1 MNKIMNQSFVKMS
14 KQGIMGAFLGIIAG
28 LLLGIL
34 IYLLQFPLIW
44 ISLLGNSYREF
55 GGNLTGMMF
64 INPIQPGSLGMA
76 FGAIIGAIF
85 GAISGLKNK
94 KDE

>member
-1 MNKIMNQSFVKMS
+1 MNKIINGNFVKMS
-14 KQGIMGAFLGIIAG
+14 KQGITGAFFGIIAG

-44 ISLLGNSYREF
+44 ISQIGNSYQSM
-55 GGNLTGMMF
+55 GGNWSGMMF
-64 INPIQPGSLGMA
+64 ISAVQPGTLGMS

-85 GAISGLKNK
+85 GSIDALKNQRNG
-94 KDE
+94 

>member
-14 KQGIMGAFLGIIAG
+14 KQGIMGA
-28 LLLGIL
+28 LLGIVAGFILGLL
-34 IYLLQFPLIW
+34 IWFLQF
-44 ISLLGNSYREF
+44 LLFIFS
-55 GGNLTGMMF
+55 GMMDGAG
-64 INPIQPGSLGMA
+64 INQVMQPPMMWLSAVMPATLGMA